1 MRQALIIVM
10 LIFGS
15 LLSIIGYYMIL
26 MDWIQDIGE
35 GVYKENYSELV
46 FETLTLVLYTYL
58 AVRFTRN
65 NVHL

>member
-1 MRQALIIVM
+1 MRQALIIIM

-15 LLSIIGYYMIL
+15 LLSIVGYYMIL